1 MKFIKLLPKLLFLLF
16 SYTTFAQ
23 VQVTGTIVDPQN
35 IPIPGATIS
44 LQNKTNTFGKLTDN
58 SGQFEINAPS
68 GTYTIEVRYL
78 GFQPYKNTI
87 EIGNSTTYDIG
98 TIQLEEGT
106 EQLQSVEIV
115 GRART
120 DYNSDYSFS
129 STKIAIKNKELP
141 QAVSTITKELFN
153 DRQAF
158 QIADAIKTASS
169 VTHTGFY
176 NHFNI
181 RGIIQAEDGQLINGL
196 RTRQYYF
203 LQPITSHIERAEVIK
218 GPSSVTFSS
227 VDPGGSVN
235 LVTKKPLKEKRSEV
249 SATVGSF
256 GTLRATADFTGP
268 LNDSG
273 TLLYRFNTAVQEA
286 RSFRD
291 LVQNNQFL
299 IAPSITFLPN
309 NTTALNVE
317 MIYSNG
323 VGNLDRGQP
332 LFGAINGQFDLNST
346 DIATNVAAANDF
358 YASKEFMVIS
368 NFSKQI
374 TDNIGFNASYMKQTW
389 EEDLAEHRVAGS
401 AAVDIDGNAI
411 PTLAE
416 LRYTERQQFWITDN
430 YTAYINFDF
439 ENDTFTNKL
448 LVGYDGSRWERTVGG
463 ASNGARRYRRLNGT
477 STSFN
482 PAEADQFETIEIDG
496 VTAPTPNVDHFDLAN
511 PNNTARET
519 SGYIISEFAI
529 PANLTTSNGIYI
541 QNQFKIG
548 KFSTLLNLR
557 YDWYE
562 DIFDYKSGDERSFK
576 NEAFVPRIGITYEAT
591 DAISVYGSYVAG
603 FQPQSNTVT
612 LSPFTGDFFFADTP
626 ASFDP
631 LESNNIEFGTKGEF
645 FKGKLTMNAA
655 LYQITQKNLLQQD
668 PNDES
673 ILIER
678 GEQRSRGFELDVN
691 GYVLSNLQLSASYAF
706 IDAEII
712 EDDDPAL
719 IGERIGGA
727 PEHSANFWGRYD
739 FMHGALKNI
748 GVGFGTE
755 YRGDRFSWF
764 GDRLLLPSY
773 TIFDAAVYYRPTGID
788 MQIAIKLNNLFN
800 ETYWNGA
807 LNATRLFPG
816 APRNVLLTTTYK
828 F

>member
-1 MKFIKLLPKLLFLLF
+1 MKLFKSLSILLLVLC
-16 SYTTFAQ
+16 SCATFAQ
-23 VQVTGTIVDPQN
+23 VQVTGTIIDTGN
-35 IPIPGATIS
+35 TPIIGATI
-44 LQNKTNTFGKLTDN
+44 LLKNAENTFGKLTDK
-58 SGQFEINAPS
+58 SGKFEIDAPS
-68 GTYTIEVRYL
+68 GNYDIEVRYL
-78 GFQPYKNTI
+78 GLQSYKNTI
-87 EIGNSTTYDIG
+87 EISDGSTFDVG

-106 EQLQSVEIV
+106 EQLQSVEVV

-129 STKIAIKNKELP
+129 STKVAIKNRELP
-141 QAVSTITKELFN
+141 QAVSTITKELIN

-158 QIADAIKTASS
+158 QIADAIKNSSS

-181 RGIIQAEDGQLINGL
+181 RGIIQAEDGQLINGM

-235 LVTKKPLKEKRSEV
+235 LVTKKPLKEKRNEV

-299 IAPSITFLPN
+299 ITPSITFLPN
-309 NTTALNVE
+309 STTALNVE

-332 LFGAINGQFDLNST
+332 LFGPINGQFDLNST
-346 DIATNVAAANDF
+346 DISTNVGAANDF
-358 YASKEFMVIS
+358 YSSKEFMVIS

-416 LRYTERQQFWITDN
+416 LRYVERQQFWITDN
-430 YTAYINFDF
+430 YTGYINFDI
-439 ENDTFTNKL
+439 ENDSFTNKL
-448 LVGYDGSRWERTVGG
+448 LVGYDGSRWERTIGG

-477 STSFN
+477 ATSFD
-482 PAEADQFETIEIDG
+482 PAEAAQFETIDING
-496 VTAPTPNVDHFDLAN
+496 VTAPRPNVDHFNLAD

-519 SGYIISEFAI
+519 SGYITSEFAI

-548 KFSTLLNLR
+548 KFSALLNLR

-562 DIFDYKSGDERSFK
+562 DIFDYKSNNEESNK
-576 NEAFVPRIGITYEAT
+576 NEAFIPRIGLTYEAT
-591 DAISVYGSYVAG
+591 ENISVYGSYVEG

-612 LSPFTGDFFFADTP
+612 LSPATEDFFWAGSP

-631 LESNNIEFGTKGEF
+631 LESDNIEFGAKGEF
-645 FKGKLTMNAA
+645 LGGKVIVNAA
-655 LYQITQKNLLQQD
+655 VYQITQKNLLQQD

-673 ILIER
+673 ILTER
-678 GEQRSRGFELDVN
+678 GEQRSRGFEWDLT
-691 GYVLSNLQLSASYAF
+691 GYVLPNFQVSASYAF

-739 FMHGALKNI
+739 FTHGALKNI

-755 YRGDRFSWF
+755 YRGDRLSWY
-764 GDRLLLPSY
+764 GDRIELPSY
-773 TIFDAAVYYRPTGID
+773 TIFDAAVYYRPSGID
-788 MQIAIKLNNLFN
+788 MQIALKLNNLLD

>member
-1 MKFIKLLPKLLFLLF
+1 MNTFKTLSTIFLFLIGYA
-16 SYTTFAQ
+16 SFAQ
-23 VQVTGTIVDPQN
+23 VQIVGTIVDNQN
-35 IPIPGATIS
+35 IPIIGATIS
-44 LQNKTNTFGKLTDN
+44 LKNTTNAFGKLTDN
-58 SGQFEINAPS
+58 SGKFEINAPYGS
-68 GTYTIEVRYL
+68 YTIEARYL
-78 GFQPYKNTI
+78 GFQSYKNTI
-87 EIGNSTTYDIG
+87 EISTGTTFDIG
-98 TIQLEEGT
+98 TIQLEVGT
-106 EQLQSVEIV
+106 EQLQSVEVV

-129 STKIAIKNKELP
+129 STKVAIKNKELP
-141 QAVSTITKELFN
+141 QAVSTITKELIN

-158 QIADAIKTASS
+158 QIADAIKNSSS

-181 RGIIQAEDGQLINGL
+181 RGIIQAEDGQLINGM

-235 LVTKKPLKEKRSEV
+235 LVTKKPLKENRNEV

-268 LNDSG
+268 LNESG

-299 IAPSITFLPN
+299 ITPSITFLPN
-309 NTTALNVE
+309 KSTALNVE

-346 DIATNVAAANDF
+346 DISTNVGAANDF
-358 YASKEFMVIS
+358 YSSKEFMVIS
-368 NFSKQI
+368 NFSKEI
-374 TDNIGFNASYMKQTW
+374 TDNIEFNASYMKQTW

-401 AAVDIDGNAI
+401 AAVDIAGNAI

-430 YTAYINFDF
+430 YTAYINFDL
-439 ENDTFTNKL
+439 ENDSFTNKF

-477 STSFN
+477 ATSFD
-482 PAEADQFETIEIDG
+482 PAEAAQFETIDING
-496 VTAPTPNVDHFDLAN
+496 VIAPRPNVDHFDLAD

-519 SGYIISEFAI
+519 SGYITSEFAI

-548 KFSTLLNLR
+548 KFSALLNLR

-562 DIFDYKSGDERSFK
+562 DIFDYKGDERSFK
-576 NEAFVPRIGITYEAT
+576 NEAFIPRIGLTYEAT
-591 DAISVYGSYVAG
+591 KTISVYGSYVEG

-612 LSPFTGDFFFADTP
+612 LSPATEDFFWADSP
-626 ASFDP
+626 ANFDP
-631 LESNNIEFGTKGEF
+631 LESDNIEFGAKGEF
-645 FKGKLTMNAA
+645 LGGKLTVNAA
-655 LYQITQKNLLQQD
+655 VYQITQKNLLQQD

-673 ILIER
+673 VLIER
-678 GEQRSRGFELDVN
+678 GEQRSRGFEWDLT
-691 GYVLSNLQLSASYAF
+691 GYVLPNLQISASYAF

-712 EDDDPAL
+712 EDEDPAL

-739 FMHGALKNI
+739 FTHGALRNI
-748 GVGFGTE
+748 GVGLGTV
-755 YRGDRFSWF
+755 YRGDRLSWY
-764 GDRLLLPSY
+764 GDRLELPSY
-773 TIFDAAVYYRPTGID
+773 TVFDAAVYYRPSGID
-788 MQIAIKLNNLFN
+788 MQIALKLNNLFD

>member
-1 MKFIKLLPKLLFLLF
+1 MKLFKLVPKLLLLLF

-23 VQVTGTIVDPQN
+23 VQVTGTIVDTQN
-35 IPIPGATIS
+35 IPIAGASIS
-44 LQNKTNTFGKLTDN
+44 LKNKANTFGKLTDN
-58 SGQFEINAPS
+58 SGQFEISAPT
-68 GTYTIEVRYL
+68 GNYKIEVRYL

-87 EIGNSTTYDIG
+87 EIGDSSTYDIE

-115 GRART
+115 GRPRT

-141 QAVSTITKELFN
+141 QAVSTITKELIN

-181 RGIIQAEDGQLINGL
+181 RGIIQAEDGQLINGM

-235 LVTKKPLKEKRSEV
+235 LVTKKPLKEKRNEV

-309 NTTALNVE
+309 TTTALNVE

-346 DIATNVAAANDF
+346 DIATNVAASNDF

-374 TDNIGFNASYMKQTW
+374 TDHIGFNASYMKQTW

-411 PTLAE
+411 PALAE

-439 ENDTFTNKL
+439 ENDTFTNTL

-477 STSFN
+477 ATSFN

-496 VTAPTPNVDHFDLAN
+496 VTAPRPNADHFDLAN

-519 SGYIISEFAI
+519 SGYITSEFAI

-548 KFSTLLNLR
+548 KFSALLNLR

-562 DIFDYKSGDERSFK
+562 DIFDYKSNNEQSYK
-576 NEAFVPRIGITYEAT
+576 NEAFIPRIGLTYEAT
-591 DAISVYGSYVAG
+591 EAISIYASYVEG

-612 LSPFTGDFFFADTP
+612 LSPATEDFFWADSP

-631 LESNNIEFGTKGEF
+631 LESNNIEFGSKGEF
-645 FKGKLTMNAA
+645 LGGKLTVNAA
-655 LYQITQKNLLQQD
+655 VYQITQKNLLQQD

-673 ILIER
+673 VLTER
-678 GEQRSRGFELDVN
+678 GEQRSRGFEWDLT
-691 GYVLSNLQLSASYAF
+691 GYVVPNLQLSASYAF

-712 EDDDPAL
+712 EDDDPTL

-739 FMHGALKNI
+739 FMQGVLKNV
-748 GVGFGTE
+748 GVGLGMV
-755 YRGDRFSWF
+755 YRGDRLSWY
-764 GDRLLLPSY
+764 GDRIVLPSY
-773 TIFDAAVYYRPTGID
+773 TVFDAAVYYRPTGMD
-788 MQIAIKLNNLFN
+788 MQIALKLNNLFD

-807 LNATRLFPG
+807 LNATRVFPG

>member
-1 MKFIKLLPKLLFLLF
+1 MNTFKTLSTIFLFLIGYA
-16 SYTTFAQ
+16 SFAQ
-23 VQVTGTIVDPQN
+23 VQIVGTIVDNQN
-35 IPIPGATIS
+35 IPIIGATIS
-44 LQNKTNTFGKLTDN
+44 LKNTTNAFGKLTDN
-58 SGQFEINAPS
+58 SGKFEINAPYGS
-68 GTYTIEVRYL
+68 YTIEARYL
-78 GFQPYKNTI
+78 GFQSYKNTI
-87 EIGNSTTYDIG
+87 EISTGTTFDIG

-106 EQLQSVEIV
+106 EQLQSVEVV

-129 STKIAIKNKELP
+129 STKVAIKNKELP
-141 QAVSTITKELFN
+141 QAVSTITKELIN

-158 QIADAIKTASS
+158 QIADAIKNSSS

-181 RGIIQAEDGQLINGL
+181 RGIIQAEDGQLINGM

-235 LVTKKPLKEKRSEV
+235 LVTKKPLKENRNEV

-268 LNDSG
+268 LNESG

-299 IAPSITFLPN
+299 ITPSITFLPN
-309 NTTALNVE
+309 KSTALNVE

-346 DIATNVAAANDF
+346 DISTNVGAANDF
-358 YASKEFMVIS
+358 YSSKEFMVIS
-368 NFSKQI
+368 NFSKEI
-374 TDNIGFNASYMKQTW
+374 TDNIEFNASYMKQTW

-401 AAVDIDGNAI
+401 AAVDIAGNAI

-430 YTAYINFDF
+430 YTAYINFDL
-439 ENDTFTNKL
+439 ENDSFTNKF

-477 STSFN
+477 ATSFD
-482 PAEADQFETIEIDG
+482 PAEAAQFETIDING
-496 VTAPTPNVDHFDLAN
+496 VIAPRPNVDHFDLAD

-519 SGYIISEFAI
+519 SGYITSEFAI

-548 KFSTLLNLR
+548 KFSALLNLR

-562 DIFDYKSGDERSFK
+562 DIFDYKGDERSFK
-576 NEAFVPRIGITYEAT
+576 NEAFIPRIGLTYEAT
-591 DAISVYGSYVAG
+591 KTISVYGSYVEG

-612 LSPFTGDFFFADTP
+612 LSPATEDFFWADSP
-626 ASFDP
+626 ANFDP
-631 LESNNIEFGTKGEF
+631 LESDNIEFGAKGEF
-645 FKGKLTMNAA
+645 LGGKLTVNAA
-655 LYQITQKNLLQQD
+655 VYQITQKNLLQQD

-673 ILIER
+673 VLIER
-678 GEQRSRGFELDVN
+678 GEQRSRGFEWDLT
-691 GYVLSNLQLSASYAF
+691 GYVLPNLQISASYAF

-712 EDDDPAL
+712 EDEDPAL

-739 FMHGALKNI
+739 FTHGALRNI
-748 GVGFGTE
+748 GVGLGTV
-755 YRGDRFSWF
+755 YRGDRLSWY
-764 GDRLLLPSY
+764 GDRLELPSY
-773 TIFDAAVYYRPTGID
+773 TVFDAAVYYRPSGID
-788 MQIAIKLNNLFN
+788 MQIALKLNNLFD

>member
-1 MKFIKLLPKLLFLLF
+1 MNTFKTLSTIFLFLIGYA
-16 SYTTFAQ
+16 SFAQ
-23 VQVTGTIVDPQN
+23 VQIVGTIVDNQN
-35 IPIPGATIS
+35 IPIIGATIS
-44 LQNKTNTFGKLTDN
+44 LKNTTNAFGKLTDN
-58 SGQFEINAPS
+58 SGKFEINAPYGS
-68 GTYTIEVRYL
+68 YTIEARYL
-78 GFQPYKNTI
+78 GFQSYKNTI
-87 EIGNSTTYDIG
+87 EISTGTTFDIG

-106 EQLQSVEIV
+106 EQLQSVEVV

-129 STKIAIKNKELP
+129 STKVAIKNKELP
-141 QAVSTITKELFN
+141 QAVSTITKELIN

-158 QIADAIKTASS
+158 QIADAIKNSSS

-181 RGIIQAEDGQLINGL
+181 RGIIQAEDGQLINGM

-235 LVTKKPLKEKRSEV
+235 LVTKKPLKENRNEV

-268 LNDSG
+268 LNESG

-299 IAPSITFLPN
+299 ITPSITFLPN
-309 NTTALNVE
+309 KSTALNVE

-346 DIATNVAAANDF
+346 DISTNVGAANDF
-358 YASKEFMVIS
+358 YSSKEFMVIS
-368 NFSKQI
+368 NFSKEI
-374 TDNIGFNASYMKQTW
+374 TDNIEFNASYMKQTW

-401 AAVDIDGNAI
+401 AAVDIAGNAI

-430 YTAYINFDF
+430 YTAYINFDL
-439 ENDTFTNKL
+439 ENDSFTNKF

-477 STSFN
+477 ATSFD
-482 PAEADQFETIEIDG
+482 PAEAAQFETIDING
-496 VTAPTPNVDHFDLAN
+496 VVAPRPNVDHFDLAD

-519 SGYIISEFAI
+519 SGYITSEFAI

-548 KFSTLLNLR
+548 KFSALLNLR

-562 DIFDYKSGDERSFK
+562 DIFDYKGDERSFK
-576 NEAFVPRIGITYEAT
+576 NEAFIPRIGLTYEAT
-591 DAISVYGSYVAG
+591 KTISVYGSYVEG

-612 LSPFTGDFFFADTP
+612 LSPATEDFFWADSP
-626 ASFDP
+626 ANFDP
-631 LESNNIEFGTKGEF
+631 LESDNIEFGAKGEF
-645 FKGKLTMNAA
+645 LGGKLTVNAA
-655 LYQITQKNLLQQD
+655 VYQITQKNLLQQD

-673 ILIER
+673 VLIER
-678 GEQRSRGFELDVN
+678 GEQRSRGFEWDLT
-691 GYVLSNLQLSASYAF
+691 GYVLPNLQISASYAF

-712 EDDDPAL
+712 EDEDPAL

-739 FMHGALKNI
+739 FTHGALRNI
-748 GVGFGTE
+748 GVGLGTV
-755 YRGDRFSWF
+755 YRGDRLSWY
-764 GDRLLLPSY
+764 GDRLELPSY
-773 TIFDAAVYYRPTGID
+773 TVFDAAVYYRPSGID
-788 MQIAIKLNNLFN
+788 MQIALKLNNLFD

>member
-1 MKFIKLLPKLLFLLF
+1 MKLFKLVPKLLFLLF
-16 SYTTFAQ
+16 SYATFAQ
-23 VQVTGTIVDPQN
+23 VQVTGTIVDTQN
-35 IPIPGATIS
+35 IPIVGASIS
-44 LQNKTNTFGKLTDN
+44 LKNKANTFGELTDN

-68 GTYTIEVRYL
+68 GSYTIEVRYL
-78 GFQPYKNTI
+78 GFQAYKNTI
-87 EIGNSTTYDIG
+87 ETGNGSIYDIG

-106 EQLQSVEIV
+106 EQLQTVEIV
-115 GRART
+115 GRPRT

-141 QAVSTITKELFN
+141 QAVSTITKELIN

-181 RGIIQAEDGQLINGL
+181 RGIIQAEDGQLINGM

-235 LVTKKPLKEKRSEV
+235 LVTKKPLKEKRNEV

-291 LVQNNQFL
+291 LVENNQFL

-346 DIATNVAAANDF
+346 DITTNVAAANDF

-374 TDNIGFNASYMKQTW
+374 TNDIGFNASYMKQTW
-389 EEDLAEHRVAGS
+389 DEDLAEHRVAGS

-430 YTAYINFDF
+430 YTAYINFDL
-439 ENDTFTNKL
+439 ENNTFTNTL

-477 STSFN
+477 ATSFD

-496 VTAPTPNVDHFDLAN
+496 VTAPRPNVAHFDLAN

-519 SGYIISEFAI
+519 SGYITSEFAI

-548 KFSTLLNLR
+548 KFSALLNLR

-562 DIFDYKSGDERSFK
+562 DIFNYESNNEQSYK
-576 NEAFVPRIGITYEAT
+576 NEAFIPRIGLTYEAT
-591 DAISVYGSYVAG
+591 DAISVYASYVEG

-612 LSPFTGDFFFADTP
+612 LSPATETFFWADSP

-631 LESNNIEFGTKGEF
+631 LESNNIEFGGKGEF
-645 FKGKLTMNAA
+645 LGGKLTVNAA
-655 LYQITQKNLLQQD
+655 VYQITQKNLLQQD

-673 ILIER
+673 VLTER
-678 GEQRSRGFELDVN
+678 GEQRSRGFEWDLN
-691 GYVLSNLQLSASYAF
+691 GYVLPNLQLSASYAF

-712 EDDDPAL
+712 EDDDPTL

-727 PEHSANFWGRYD
+727 PEHSVNFWGRYD
-739 FMHGALKNI
+739 FMSGVLKNI
-748 GVGFGTE
+748 GVGLGMV
-755 YRGDRFSWF
+755 YRGDRLSWY
-764 GDRLLLPSY
+764 GDRIVLPSY
-773 TIFDAAVYYRPTGID
+773 TVFDAALYYRPTGID
-788 MQIAIKLNNLFN
+788 MQIALKLNNLFD

-807 LNATRLFPG
+807 LNATRVFPG

>member
-1 MKFIKLLPKLLFLLF
+1 MKLFKSITLLLFLVVNYA
-16 SYTTFAQ
+16 SFAQ
-23 VQVTGTIVDPQN
+23 VKITGTVFDSQN
-35 IPIPGATIS
+35 LPIPGASIS
-44 LQNKTNTFGKLTDN
+44 IKNSTNKYNGLTDN
-58 SGQFEINAPS
+58 TGLFTINASS

-78 GFQPYKNTI
+78 GFQPYKNTF
-87 EIGNSTTYDIG
+87 EINDSPSFDIG
-98 TIQLEEGT
+98 TILLEEGT
-106 EQLQSVEIV
+106 EQLQSVEVV

-129 STKIAIKNKELP
+129 STKVAIKNKELP
-141 QAVSTITKELFN
+141 QAVSTITKELMN

-158 QIADAIKTASS
+158 QIADAIKTSSS

-235 LVTKKPLKEKRSEV
+235 LVTKKPLKEQRNEV
-249 SATVGSF
+249 SATAGSF

-268 LNDSG
+268 LNESK
-273 TLLYRFNTAVQEA
+273 TLLYRFNAAVQEA

-309 NTTALNVE
+309 TTTALNVE

-332 LFGAINGQFDLNST
+332 LFGAINGEFDLNST
-346 DIATNVAAANDF
+346 DISTNVGAANDF
-358 YASKEFMVIS
+358 YGSKEFMIMS
-368 NFSKQI
+368 NFSKEI
-374 TDNIGFNASYMKQTW
+374 TKNIGFNASYMKQTW

-401 AAVDIDGNAI
+401 AAVDIDGNSI

-430 YTAYINFDF
+430 YSAFINIDM
-439 ENDTFTNKL
+439 EHDKITNKFL
-448 LVGYDGSRWERTVGG
+448 AGYDGSRWERTIGG
-463 ASNGARRYRRLNGT
+463 ASNGARRYRRIDGT
-477 STSFN
+477 ATSFD
-482 PAEADQFETIEIDG
+482 PDAADQFETIDIDG
-496 VTAPTPNVDHFDLAN
+496 ITAPRPNVDHFDLAN

-519 SGYIISEFAI
+519 ANYIISEFAI

-548 KFSTLLNLR
+548 KFSALLNLR

-562 DIFDYKSGDERSFK
+562 DVFDYKSNNEQSFK
-576 NEAFVPRIGITYEAT
+576 NEAFIPRIGVTYEAT
-591 DAISVYGSYVAG
+591 DAISIYSSYVEG

-612 LSPFTGDFFFADTP
+612 LSPATESFFWGGSP

-631 LESNNIEFGTKGEF
+631 LESNNIEFGAKGEF
-645 FKGKLTMNAA
+645 LGGKLTVNAA
-655 LYQITQKNLLQQD
+655 IYQITQKNLLQQD

-673 ILIER
+673 ILTER
-678 GEQRSRGFELDVN
+678 GEQQSRGFEWDLN
-691 GYVLSNLQLSASYAF
+691 GYVLPNLQISASYAF

-727 PEHSANFWGRYD
+727 PEHSANLWGRYD
-739 FMHGALKNI
+739 FTHGTLRNI
-748 GVGFGTE
+748 GVGLGME
-755 YRGDRFSWF
+755 YRGDRLSWY
-764 GDRLLLPSY
+764 GDRLVLPEY
-773 TIFDAAVYYRPTGID
+773 TVFDAAVYYRPSGID
-788 MQIAIKLNNLFN
+788 MQIALKLNNLLD

-807 LNATRLFPG
+807 LNATRVFPG